1 VARIENQKPFG
12 ILAGYEVMSMQE
24 SEGGPKHR
32 DQDPATEAFGG
43 ASPTFDPPGR
53 HARPPGGLALAWLA
67 GFTAIN
73 IGIWVLG
80 LLYLEFGAIRV
91 RRIVAEEI
99 DFVKAGSRTKCRIGF
114 NSNDG
119 NCCISLFADDKC
131 LLVAGIN
138 ATTDSPHVTFYD
150 KSGRARLESTV
161 VNVPDRAGKRPD
173 DGSKGASGMLSVFGA
188 RGQLGLQLGVSPD
201 DKASLRLNDSLGR
214 CVVALEEKVAGNPDL
229 WIRDGAGDHS
239 IHAGITTT
247 GPSITVY
254 EGTSPLGRLP
264 K

>member
-1 VARIENQKPFG
+1 
-12 ILAGYEVMSMQE
+12 MQE
-24 SEGGPKHR
+24 SDGGTKHR
-32 DQDPATEAFGG
+32 NQGPGAEEFGG
-43 ASPTFDPPGR
+43 ASPTFDPTGR
-53 HARPPGGLALAWLA
+53 DAKPPRELALAWLA
-67 GFTAIN
+67 AFTAIN

-99 DFVKAGSRTKCRIGF
+99 DFVKAGSRTKCRIGY

-119 NCCISLFADDKC
+119 DCCISFFADDKC
-131 LLVAGIN
+131 LLVAGIS
-138 ATTDSPHVTFYD
+138 ATTDSPHVTLYD
-150 KSGRARLESTV
+150 ASGRARLQSTV
-161 VNVPDRAGKRPD
+161 MNVLDKAGKPPD
-173 DGSKGASGMLSVFGA
+173 DGSKGPSGMLSVFGT

-239 IHAGITTT
+239 IHAEITTA

-254 EGTSPLGRLP
+254 KGTSPLGRLP